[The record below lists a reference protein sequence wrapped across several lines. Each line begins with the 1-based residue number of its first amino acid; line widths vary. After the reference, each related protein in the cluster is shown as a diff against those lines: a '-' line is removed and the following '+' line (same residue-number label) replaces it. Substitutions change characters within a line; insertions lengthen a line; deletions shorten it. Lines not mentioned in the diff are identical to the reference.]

1 MYSSVRCSPA
11 RLAMPLKCFAESRQ
25 VLQWRMVSFCR
36 RTMRRTYKPII
47 DDDMERR
54 RRGRRDEM
62 MMMCYYDD
70 AVR

>member
-11 RLAMPLKCFAESRQ
+11 RLAMPLKCFAESPQ

-47 DDDMERR
+47 DDDVERR
-54 RRGRRDEM
+54 GGEEEEEEM
-62 MMMCYYDD
+62 
-70 AVR
+70 R